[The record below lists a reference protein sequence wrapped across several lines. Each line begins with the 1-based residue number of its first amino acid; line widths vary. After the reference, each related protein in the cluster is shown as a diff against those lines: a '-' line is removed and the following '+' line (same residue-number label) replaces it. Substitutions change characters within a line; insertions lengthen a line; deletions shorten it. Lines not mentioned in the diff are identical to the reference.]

1 MNEPRPTDPE
11 AGVLMAYPAVTIPA
25 ETTVQDA
32 VRLFLH
38 RYPFR
43 AFPTLTGSEVV
54 GLVTIERI
62 DATLPAERSTT
73 TVGEIAETAPD
84 LFISEH
90 LNVTELLERAEFR
103 RVGRAVVLSERSGVG
118 ILSMTEIQR
127 ALERSE

>member
-1 MNEPRPTDPE
+1 MNTPRPTDPE
-11 AGVLMAYPAVTIPA
+11 AGELMAYPAVTIPA

-43 AFPTLTGSEVV
+43 AFPTVAGSEVV

-73 TVGEIAETAPD
+73 TVREIAETSPD

-90 LNVTELLERAEFR
+90 FNVAKLLERAEFV
-103 RVGRAVVLSERSGVG
+103 RVGRAVILSEPGGVG
-118 ILSMTEIQR
+118 ILSMTEIRR
-127 ALERSE
+127 ALDRSE